1 MENGEGMIK
10 KYGRPAL
17 LGAMIVILS
26 SLLINQ
32 FIEKSFKICLPNITY
47 MSEENIWGS
56 WGKEIVEELL
66 PVCSFYESQI
76 VEIHRQDRFLIKN
89 IKPVELLTM
98 MEVENLEDGK
108 VYGVPA
114 QTTITEQMAIQENV
128 QEIQQDSLPAVQP
141 ATEVVGNAF
150 VPHSLQK
157 IVNMQ
162 QLSDFDT
169 LIGQF
174 YTVDSVAKVSGELL
188 NASQLNEKDLRI
200 QKNTEGPQILIYHT
214 HSQEAFADSVPGDES
229 TTIVG
234 AGEHLAEI
242 LRNQY
247 GYDVL
252 HHKGQYDVKTR
263 DNAYSKALPEIQK
276 ILEENPT
283 IQVVIDLHR
292 DGIDESAGK
301 LVMDLDGRPTARFMF
316 FNGVSCGKRT
326 GNIDYL
332 YNPNLEENLAFSFQL
347 KKAAEEYYPGLS
359 RKNYINAYRYN
370 MHLCGRTTLVELGAQ
385 NNTVEEIW
393 NACYP
398 IAHILD
404 MVLSGA

>member
-1 MENGEGMIK
+1 MIK
-10 KYGRPAL
+10 KYGRPAVAC
-17 LGAMIVILS
+17 AMLIVILS
-26 SLLINQ
+26 LFLNQ
-32 FIEKSFKICLPNITY
+32 WTEKSLKSCLPNIAY
-47 MSEENIWGS
+47 MSEKNTWCS
-56 WGKEIVEELL
+56 WVEEKLQNIL
-66 PVCSFYESQI
+66 PIYSFMVDQRI
-76 VEIHRQDRFLIKN
+76 VIHRQDSFLLKN

-98 MEVENLEDGK
+98 MEVENREEGK
-108 VYGVPA
+108 IVPVQTQPPVQTESPAEQNA
-114 QTTITEQMAIQENV
+114 QVV
-128 QEIQQDSLPAVQP
+128 QQNTQQV
-141 ATEVVGNAF
+141 TEVVGNIF

-157 IVNMQ
+157 IVNVQ
-162 QLSDFDT
+162 ELADFDT

-188 NASQLNEKDLRI
+188 NAQRLNEKDLRI
-200 QKNTEGPQILIYHT
+200 QKNAEGPQILIYHT
-214 HSQEAFADSVPGDES
+214 HSQEAFADSIPGDES

-234 AGEHLAEI
+234 AGDYLAEI
-242 LRNQY
+242 LQNQY
-247 GYDVL
+247 GYNVL

-263 DNAYSKALPEIQK
+263 DNAYSKALPDIQK

-347 KKAAEEYYPGLS
+347 KKAAEEYYPGLA

-370 MHLCGRTTLVELGAQ
+370 MHLCGRTTLIELGAQ
-385 NNTVEEIW
+385 NNTVEEIM

>member
-1 MENGEGMIK
+1 MIK

-17 LGAMIVILS
+17 VWAIIIVILT
-26 SLLINQ
+26 LFLNQ
-32 FIEKSFKICLPNITY
+32 WTEKGLKSCLPNIAY
-47 MSEENIWGS
+47 LSEKNGWSS
-56 WGKEIVEELL
+56 WVEEKLDNIL
-66 PVCSFYESQI
+66 PVYSFMKNQR
-76 VEIHRQDRFLIKN
+76 VVIHRQDSFLLKN

-98 MEVENLEDGK
+98 MEVENKGEEKTDP
-108 VYGVPA
+108 VQIRPPA
-114 QTTITEQMAIQENV
+114 QTEKPIEGNV
-128 QEIQQDSLPAVQP
+128 QVAQQEPMPTDNHMV
-141 ATEVVGNAF
+141 TEVVGNAF
-150 VPHSLQK
+150 VPHTLQK
-157 IVNMQ
+157 IVNVQ
-162 QLSDFDT
+162 ELADFDT

-188 NASQLNEKDLRI
+188 NAQRLNEKDLRI

-214 HSQEAFADSVPGDES
+214 HSQEGFADSVPGDES

-234 AGEHLAEI
+234 AGDHLADI
-242 LRNQY
+242 LQNQY
-247 GYDVL
+247 GYNVL

-276 ILEENPT
+276 ILVENPT

-301 LVMDLDGRPTARFMF
+301 LVMDLDGKPTARFMF

-332 YNPNLEENLAFSFQL
+332 YNPNLEENMAFSFQL
-347 KKAAEEYYPGLS
+347 KKAAEEYYPGLT

-370 MHLCGRTTLVELGAQ
+370 MHLCGRTTLIELGAQ
-385 NNTVEEIW
+385 NNTVEEIM

>member
-1 MENGEGMIK
+1 MIK
-10 KYGRPAL
+10 KYGRPAFV
-17 LGAMIVILS
+17 GAMIIVILT
-26 SLLINQ
+26 LFLNQ
-32 FIEKSFKICLPNITY
+32 WTEKSLKSCLPNIAY
-47 MSEENIWGS
+47 LSEKNGWSS
-56 WGKEIVEELL
+56 WVEEKLQNIL
-66 PVCSFYESQI
+66 PVIAFMESQR
-76 VEIHRQDRFLIKN
+76 VVIHRQDSFQLKN

-98 MEVENLEDGK
+98 MEVENRGEEEMDSAQTQP
-108 VYGVPA
+108 PA
-114 QTTITEQMAIQENV
+114 QTEKPIDGNIQV
-128 QEIQQDSLPAVQP
+128 AQQDPLLTDNHTV
-141 ATEVVGNAF
+141 TEVVGNAF
-150 VPHSLQK
+150 VPHTLQK
-157 IVNMQ
+157 IVNVQ
-162 QLSDFDT
+162 ELADFDA

-188 NASQLNEKDLRI
+188 NAQRLNEKDLRI

-214 HSQEAFADSVPGDES
+214 HSQEVFADSVPGDES

-247 GYDVL
+247 GYNVL

-301 LVMDLDGRPTARFMF
+301 LVMDLDGKPTARFMF

-332 YNPNLEENLAFSFQL
+332 FNPNLEENLAFSFQL
-347 KKAAEEYYPGLS
+347 KKAAEEYYPGLA

-370 MHLCGRTTLVELGAQ
+370 MHLCGRTTLIELGAQ
-385 NNTVEEIW
+385 NNTVEEIM

-404 MVLSGA
+404 MVLGGA

>member
-1 MENGEGMIK
+1 MIK
-10 KYGRPAL
+10 KYGRSGITCGIFL
-17 LGAMIVILS
+17 VVLCLFV
-26 SLLINQ
+26 NQ
-32 FIEKSFKICLPNITY
+32 WMDTSMKSCFPNIAY
-47 MSEENIWGS
+47 MSEKNGWGS
-56 WGKEIVEELL
+56 WVEEKVQNIL
-66 PVCSFYESQI
+66 PVYSFLSTQK
-76 VEIHRQDRFLIKN
+76 VVIHRQDSFLLKN

-98 MEVENLEDGK
+98 MEVENREEVDIA
-108 VYGVPA
+108 PNHT
-114 QTTITEQMAIQENV
+114 QTVVQMENLAKENEV
-128 QEIQQDSLPAVQP
+128 AVSQEILASITQSVA
-141 ATEVVGNAF
+141 EVTASTF
-150 VPHSLQK
+150 VPHTLQK
-157 IVNMQ
+157 IVNVQ
-162 QLSDFDT
+162 ELADFET

-174 YTVDSVAKVSGELL
+174 YTVDSVAKVTGEML
-188 NASQLNEKDLRI
+188 NAQRLNEKDLRI

-214 HSQEAFADSVPGDES
+214 HSQEAFADSIPGDES

-247 GYDVL
+247 GYNVL
-252 HHKGQYDVKTR
+252 HHKGKYDVKTR
-263 DNAYSKALPEIQK
+263 DNAYSSALPEIQRL
-276 ILEENPT
+276 LEENPT

-301 LVMDLDGRPTARFMF
+301 LVMDLDGKPTARFMF

-332 YNPNLEENLAFSFQL
+332 YNPYLEDNLAFSFQL
-347 KKAAEEYYPGLS
+347 KKAAEEYYPGLT

-370 MHLCGRTTLVELGAQ
+370 MHLCGRTTLIELGAQ
-385 NNTVEEIW
+385 NNTVEEIM

>member
-1 MENGEGMIK
+1 MIK

-17 LGAMIVILS
+17 LGTIIMIILA
-26 SLLINQ
+26 LFLNQ
-32 FIEKSFKICLPNITY
+32 WTEKGMKSCLPNIAY
-47 MSEENIWGS
+47 LSEENGWSS
-56 WGKEIVEELL
+56 WVEEKLDNIL
-66 PVCSFYESQI
+66 PVYSFMKSQR
-76 VEIHRQDRFLIKN
+76 VVIHRQDDFLLKN

-98 MEVENLEDGK
+98 MEVENRGEEK
-108 VYGVPA
+108 IVPVQTQMPVQTENPVEANTQVA
-114 QTTITEQMAIQENV
+114 QQEA
-128 QEIQQDSLPAVQP
+128 LPMESQRV
-141 ATEVVGNAF
+141 TEVVGNVF

-157 IVNMQ
+157 IVDVQ
-162 QLSDFDT
+162 ELADFDA
-169 LIGQF
+169 LIRQF

-188 NASQLNEKDLRI
+188 NAQRLNEKDLRI

-234 AGEHLAEI
+234 AGDHLAEI
-242 LRNQY
+242 LQNQY
-247 GYDVL
+247 GYNVL

-263 DNAYSKALPEIQK
+263 DNAYSSALPEIQK

-301 LVMDLDGRPTARFMF
+301 LVMDLDGKPTARFMF

-332 YNPNLEENLAFSFQL
+332 YNPNLEENMAFSFQL

-370 MHLCGRTTLVELGAQ
+370 MHLCGRTTLIELGAQ
-385 NNTVEEIW
+385 NNTVEEIM

>member
-1 MENGEGMIK
+1 MIR

-17 LGAMIVILS
+17 IGVIIMIILT
-26 SLLINQ
+26 LFLNQ
-32 FIEKSFKICLPNITY
+32 WTTKALKSCLPNIAY
-47 MSEENIWGS
+47 MSEENVWSS
-56 WGKEIVEELL
+56 WVEEKLETIL
-66 PVCSFYESQI
+66 PVYSFMTNQI
-76 VEIHRQDRFLIKN
+76 VVIHRQDSFLLKK

-98 MEVENLEDGK
+98 MEVENREEGE
-108 VYGVPA
+108 GAFEQAEPPM
-114 QTTITEQMAIQENV
+114 QTEMPVEENV
-128 QEIQQDSLPAVQP
+128 QVTIQQPMDGQTFS
-141 ATEVVGNAF
+141 EVTGNVF

-157 IVNMQ
+157 IVNVQ
-162 QLSDFDT
+162 ELADFDA

-174 YTVDSVAKVSGELL
+174 YTVDSVAKVSGEIL
-188 NASQLNEKDLRI
+188 NTQRLNEKDLRI

-234 AGEHLAEI
+234 AGEQLAEI

-247 GYDVL
+247 GYNVL

-276 ILEENPT
+276 VLEENPT

-347 KKAAEEYYPGLS
+347 KKAAEEYYPGLA

-370 MHLCGRTTLVELGAQ
+370 MHLCGRTTLIELGAQ
-385 NNTVEEIW
+385 NNTVEEIM

-404 MVLSGA
+404 MVLGGV

>member
-1 MENGEGMIK
+1 MIK

-17 LGAMIVILS
+17 LGTIIMIILA
-26 SLLINQ
+26 LFLNQ
-32 FIEKSFKICLPNITY
+32 WTEKGLKSCLPNIAY
-47 MSEENIWGS
+47 LSEENGWSS
-56 WGKEIVEELL
+56 WVEEKLDNIL
-66 PVCSFYESQI
+66 PVYSFMKSQR
-76 VEIHRQDRFLIKN
+76 VAIHRQDSFLLKN

-98 MEVENLEDGK
+98 MEVENRGEEK
-108 VYGVPA
+108 NVPV
-114 QTTITEQMAIQENV
+114 QTQKPIHTEAPPEESSQIL
-128 QEIQQDSLPAVQP
+128 QQDSVVPTSTEPA
-141 ATEVVGNAF
+141 AEVVGNAF
-150 VPHSLQK
+150 VPHTLQK
-157 IVNMQ
+157 IVDVQ
-162 QLSDFDT
+162 ELADFDA
-169 LIGQF
+169 LIRQF

-188 NASQLNEKDLRI
+188 NAQRLNEKDLRI

-234 AGEHLAEI
+234 AGDHLAEI
-242 LRNQY
+242 LQNQY
-247 GYDVL
+247 GYNVL

-301 LVMDLDGRPTARFMF
+301 LVMDLDGKPTARFMF

-332 YNPNLEENLAFSFQL
+332 YNPNLEENMAFSFQL

-370 MHLCGRTTLVELGAQ
+370 MHLCGRTTLIELGAQ
-385 NNTVEEIW
+385 NNTVEEIM

>member
-1 MENGEGMIK
+1 MIK

-17 LGAMIVILS
+17 VWAIIIVILT
-26 SLLINQ
+26 LFLNQ
-32 FIEKSFKICLPNITY
+32 WTEKGLKSCLPNIAY
-47 MSEENIWGS
+47 LSEKNGWSS
-56 WGKEIVEELL
+56 WVEEKLDNIL
-66 PVCSFYESQI
+66 PVYSFMKNQR
-76 VEIHRQDRFLIKN
+76 VVIHRQDSFLLKK

-98 MEVENLEDGK
+98 MEVENKGEEKTDP
-108 VYGVPA
+108 VQIQPPA
-114 QTTITEQMAIQENV
+114 QTEKPIEGNV
-128 QEIQQDSLPAVQP
+128 QVAQQEPMPTDNHTV
-141 ATEVVGNAF
+141 TEVVGNAF
-150 VPHSLQK
+150 VPHTLQK
-157 IVNMQ
+157 IVNVQ
-162 QLSDFDT
+162 ELADFDT

-188 NASQLNEKDLRI
+188 NAQRLNEKDLRI

-214 HSQEAFADSVPGDES
+214 HSQESFADSVPGDES

-234 AGEHLAEI
+234 AGDHLADI
-242 LRNQY
+242 LQNQY
-247 GYDVL
+247 GYNVL

-301 LVMDLDGRPTARFMF
+301 LVMDLDGKPTARFMF

-332 YNPNLEENLAFSFQL
+332 YNPNLEENMAFSFQL
-347 KKAAEEYYPGLS
+347 KKAAEEYYPGLT

-370 MHLCGRTTLVELGAQ
+370 MHLCGRTTLIELGAQ
-385 NNTVEEIW
+385 NNTVEEIM

>member
-1 MENGEGMIK
+1 MIK

-17 LGAMIVILS
+17 LGTIMMIILA
-26 SLLINQ
+26 LFLNQ
-32 FIEKSFKICLPNITY
+32 WTEKGLKSCLPNIAY
-47 MSEENIWGS
+47 LSEENGWSS
-56 WGKEIVEELL
+56 WVEEKLDNIL
-66 PVCSFYESQI
+66 PVYSFMKSQR
-76 VEIHRQDRFLIKN
+76 VAIHRQDSFLLKN

-98 MEVENLEDGK
+98 MEVENRGEEKK
-108 VYGVPA
+108 VPVQMQKP
-114 QTTITEQMAIQENV
+114 IHTEAPPEESSQIL
-128 QEIQQDSLPAVQP
+128 QQDSVVPTSTEPA
-141 ATEVVGNAF
+141 AEVVGNAF
-150 VPHSLQK
+150 VPHTLQK
-157 IVNMQ
+157 IVDVQ
-162 QLSDFDT
+162 ELADFDA
-169 LIGQF
+169 LIRQF

-188 NASQLNEKDLRI
+188 NAQRLNEKDLRI

-234 AGEHLAEI
+234 AGDHLAEI
-242 LRNQY
+242 LQNQY
-247 GYDVL
+247 GYNVL

-301 LVMDLDGRPTARFMF
+301 LVMDLDGKPTARFMF

-332 YNPNLEENLAFSFQL
+332 YNPNLEENMAFSFQL

-370 MHLCGRTTLVELGAQ
+370 MHLCGRTTLIELGAQ
-385 NNTVEEIW
+385 NNTVEEIM

>member
-1 MENGEGMIK
+1 MIK
-10 KYGRPAL
+10 KYGRPA
-17 LGAMIVILS
+17 IVWVVIVVVLS
-26 SLLINQ
+26 LFLNQ
-32 FIEKSFKICLPNITY
+32 WAEKGLKSCLPNIAY
-47 MSEENIWGS
+47 MSAKNVWSS
-56 WGKEIVEELL
+56 WVEEKMNNIF
-66 PVCSFYESQI
+66 PVYSFMETQRI
-76 VEIHRQDRFLIKN
+76 MIHRKDSFLLKN

-98 MEVENLEDGK
+98 MEVENREELEI
-108 VYGVPA
+108 VPV
-114 QTTITEQMAIQENV
+114 QTQIPMNMEAPVEGNTQV
-128 QEIQQDSLPAVQP
+128 VQQDTLPKDTETT
-141 ATEVVGNAF
+141 TEVVGNAF

-157 IVNMQ
+157 IVNVQ
-162 QLSDFDT
+162 ELLDFET
-169 LIGQF
+169 LISRF

-188 NASQLNEKDLRI
+188 NAQNLNEKDLRI
-200 QKNTEGPQILIYHT
+200 QKDTEGPQILIYHT
-214 HSQEAFADSVPGDES
+214 HSQEAFADSVPGDEG

-247 GYDVL
+247 GYNVL

-263 DNAYSKALPEIQK
+263 DNAYSSALPEVQK

-301 LVMDLDGRPTARFMF
+301 LMMDLDGRPTAKFMF

-370 MHLCGRTTLVELGAQ
+370 MHLCGRTTLIELGAQ
-385 NNTVEEIW
+385 NNTVEEIM

-404 MVLSGA
+404 MVLSGV

>member
-1 MENGEGMIK
+1 MIK

-17 LGAMIVILS
+17 LGTIIMIILA
-26 SLLINQ
+26 LFLNQ
-32 FIEKSFKICLPNITY
+32 WTEKGLKSCLPNIAY
-47 MSEENIWGS
+47 LSEENGWSS
-56 WGKEIVEELL
+56 WVEEKLDNIL
-66 PVCSFYESQI
+66 PVYSFMKSQR
-76 VEIHRQDRFLIKN
+76 VAIHRQDSFLLKN

-98 MEVENLEDGK
+98 MEVENRGEGEIVPVQTQKPIHTEAPLE
-108 VYGVPA
+108 
-114 QTTITEQMAIQENV
+114 ENS
-128 QEIQQDSLPAVQP
+128 QIPQQDPVLPTSTEP
-141 ATEVVGNAF
+141 AAEVAGNAF
-150 VPHSLQK
+150 VPHTLQK
-157 IVNMQ
+157 IVNVQ
-162 QLSDFDT
+162 ELAEFDA

-188 NASQLNEKDLRI
+188 NAQRLNEKDLRI
-200 QKNTEGPQILIYHT
+200 KKNTEGPQILIYHT

-234 AGEHLAEI
+234 AGDHLAEI
-242 LRNQY
+242 LQNQY
-247 GYDVL
+247 GYNVL

-301 LVMDLDGRPTARFMF
+301 LVMDLDGKPTARFMF

-332 YNPNLEENLAFSFQL
+332 YNPNLEENMAFSFQFYQHGTGMT
-347 KKAAEEYYPGLS
+347 AVA
-359 RKNYINAYRYN
+359 
-370 MHLCGRTTLVELGAQ
+370 
-385 NNTVEEIW
+385 
-393 NACYP
+393 
-398 IAHILD
+398 
-404 MVLSGA
+404 

>member
-1 MENGEGMIK
+1 
-10 KYGRPAL
+10 
-17 LGAMIVILS
+17 V
-26 SLLINQ
+26 
-32 FIEKSFKICLPNITY
+32 
-47 MSEENIWGS
+47 
-56 WGKEIVEELL
+56 
-66 PVCSFYESQI
+66 
-76 VEIHRQDRFLIKN
+76 
-89 IKPVELLTM
+89 
-98 MEVENLEDGK
+98 
-108 VYGVPA
+108 
-114 QTTITEQMAIQENV
+114 NV
-128 QEIQQDSLPAVQP
+128 QELA
-141 ATEVVGNAF
+141 
-150 VPHSLQK
+150 
-157 IVNMQ
+157 
-162 QLSDFDT
+162 DFDA

-174 YTVDSVAKVSGELL
+174 YTVDSVAKVSGEIL
-188 NASQLNEKDLRI
+188 NTQRLNEKDLRI

-214 HSQEAFADSVPGDES
+214 HSQEGFADSVPGDAS

-247 GYDVL
+247 GYNVL

-276 ILEENPT
+276 VLEENPT

-347 KKAAEEYYPGLS
+347 KKAAEEYYPGLA

-370 MHLCGRTTLVELGAQ
+370 MHLCGRTTLIELGAQ
-385 NNTVEEIW
+385 NNTVEEIM

-404 MVLSGA
+404 MVLGGA

>member
-1 MENGEGMIK
+1 MIK

-17 LGAMIVILS
+17 VWATIIVILT
-26 SLLINQ
+26 LFLNQ
-32 FIEKSFKICLPNITY
+32 WTEKGLKSCLPNIAY
-47 MSEENIWGS
+47 LSEKNGWSS
-56 WGKEIVEELL
+56 WVEEKLDNIL
-66 PVCSFYESQI
+66 PVYSFMKNQR
-76 VEIHRQDRFLIKN
+76 VVIHRQDSFLLKK

-98 MEVENLEDGK
+98 MEVENKGEEKTDP
-108 VYGVPA
+108 VQIQPPA
-114 QTTITEQMAIQENV
+114 QTEKPIEGNV
-128 QEIQQDSLPAVQP
+128 QVAQQEPMPTDNHTV
-141 ATEVVGNAF
+141 TEVVGNAF
-150 VPHSLQK
+150 VPHTLQK
-157 IVNMQ
+157 IVNVQ
-162 QLSDFDT
+162 ELADFDT

-188 NASQLNEKDLRI
+188 NAQRLNEKDLRI

-234 AGEHLAEI
+234 AGDHLADI
-242 LRNQY
+242 LQNQY
-247 GYDVL
+247 GYNVL

-276 ILEENPT
+276 ILEKNPT

-301 LVMDLDGRPTARFMF
+301 LVMDLDGKPTARFMF

-332 YNPNLEENLAFSFQL
+332 YNPNLEENMAFSFQL
-347 KKAAEEYYPGLS
+347 KKAAEEYYPGLT

-370 MHLCGRTTLVELGAQ
+370 MHLCGRTTLIELGAQ
-385 NNTVEEIW
+385 NNTVEEIM

>member
-1 MENGEGMIK
+1 MI
-10 KYGRPAL
+10 
-17 LGAMIVILS
+17 ILS
-26 SLLINQ
+26 LFLNQ
-32 FIEKSFKICLPNITY
+32 WTTKALKSCLPNIAY
-47 MSEENIWGS
+47 MSEENVWSS
-56 WGKEIVEELL
+56 WVEEKLETIL
-66 PVCSFYESQI
+66 PVYSFMTNQI
-76 VEIHRQDRFLIKN
+76 VVIHRQDSFLLKK

-98 MEVENLEDGK
+98 MEVENREEGE
-108 VYGVPA
+108 GAFEQAEPPM
-114 QTTITEQMAIQENV
+114 QTEMPVEENV
-128 QEIQQDSLPAVQP
+128 QVTIQQPMDVQ
-141 ATEVVGNAF
+141 TFSEVTGNVF

-157 IVNMQ
+157 IVNVQ
-162 QLSDFDT
+162 ELADFDA

-174 YTVDSVAKVSGELL
+174 YTVDSVAKVSGEIL
-188 NASQLNEKDLRI
+188 NTQRLNEKDLRI

-214 HSQEAFADSVPGDES
+214 HSQEGFADSVPGDES

-247 GYDVL
+247 GYNVL

-276 ILEENPT
+276 VLEENPT

-347 KKAAEEYYPGLS
+347 KKAAEEYYPGLA

-370 MHLCGRTTLVELGAQ
+370 MHLCGRTTLIELGAQ
-385 NNTVEEIW
+385 NNTVEEIM

-404 MVLSGA
+404 MVLGGA

>member
-1 MENGEGMIK
+1 MIK

-17 LGAMIVILS
+17 IWAMIIVVLT
-26 SLLINQ
+26 LFLNQ
-32 FIEKSFKICLPNITY
+32 WTEKGLKSCLPNIAY
-47 MSEENIWGS
+47 MSEKNGWSS
-56 WGKEIVEELL
+56 WVEEKLQNIL
-66 PVCSFYESQI
+66 PVYSFMEAQR
-76 VEIHRQDRFLIKN
+76 VVIHRQDSFLLKN

-98 MEVENLEDGK
+98 MEVENRGEEEM
-108 VYGVPA
+108 VPVQTQMPVQTENPVEANTQFA
-114 QTTITEQMAIQENV
+114 QQEA
-128 QEIQQDSLPAVQP
+128 LPMEPQTV
-141 ATEVVGNAF
+141 TEVVGNVF

-157 IVNMQ
+157 IVNVQ
-162 QLSDFDT
+162 ELADFDT

-188 NASQLNEKDLRI
+188 NAQKLNEKDLRI

-229 TTIVG
+229 TTIIG
-234 AGEHLAEI
+234 AGDHLAEI
-242 LRNQY
+242 LQNQY
-247 GYDVL
+247 GYNVL
-252 HHKGQYDVKTR
+252 HHKGKYDVKTR
-263 DNAYSKALPEIQK
+263 DNAYSSALPEIQK

-301 LVMDLDGRPTARFMF
+301 LVMDLDGKPTARFMF

-332 YNPNLEENLAFSFQL
+332 YNPNLEENMAFSFQL

-370 MHLCGRTTLVELGAQ
+370 MHLCGRTTLIELGAQ
-385 NNTVEEIW
+385 NNTVEEIM

>member
-1 MENGEGMIK
+1 MIK
-10 KYGRPAL
+10 KYGRPAFIWTII
-17 LGAMIVILS
+17 IVILT
-26 SLLINQ
+26 LFLNQ
-32 FIEKSFKICLPNITY
+32 WTEKSLKSCLPNIAY
-47 MSEENIWGS
+47 MSEKNAWSSWVEEKLENI
-56 WGKEIVEELL
+56 L
-66 PVCSFYESQI
+66 PVYSFMVAQRL
-76 VEIHRQDRFLIKN
+76 VIHRQDSFLLKN

-98 MEVENLEDGK
+98 MEVENRGEGER
-108 VYGVPA
+108 VPEQTQPPTQTERPAEANA
-114 QTTITEQMAIQENV
+114 QVPQQEILPQTEQA
-128 QEIQQDSLPAVQP
+128 A
-141 ATEVVGNAF
+141 AEVVGNAF

-157 IVNMQ
+157 IVNVQ
-162 QLSDFDT
+162 ELADFDT

-188 NASQLNEKDLRI
+188 NAQHLNEKDLRI

-229 TTIVG
+229 TTIIG
-234 AGEHLAEI
+234 AGDHLAEI
-242 LRNQY
+242 LQNQY
-247 GYDVL
+247 GYNVL
-252 HHKGQYDVKTR
+252 HHKGKYDVKTR

-332 YNPNLEENLAFSFQL
+332 YNPNLEENMAFSFQL

-370 MHLCGRTTLVELGAQ
+370 MHLCGRTTLIELGAQ
-385 NNTVEEIW
+385 NNTVEEIM

>member
-1 MENGEGMIK
+1 MVN
-10 KYGRPAL
+10 KYGKPAL
-17 LGAMIVILS
+17 LAMAIVILS
-26 SLLINQ
+26 SLLINH
-32 FIEKSFKICLPNITY
+32 FIEKSFKVCVPNITY
-47 MSEENIWGS
+47 MSEENVWDS
-56 WGKEIVEELL
+56 WIKERIEELL
-66 PVCSFYESQI
+66 PVCSFYESEK

-98 MEVENLEDGK
+98 MEVENRDEEEI
-108 VYGVPA
+108 YPTQPPVPSS
-114 QTTITEQMAIQENV
+114 TQMPVEESIQEV
-128 QEIQQDSLPAVQP
+128 TEEALPAITQP
-141 ATEVVGNAF
+141 IAEAQGNVF
-150 VPHSLQK
+150 IPHSLQT
-157 IVNMQ
+157 IVNVQ
-162 QLSDFDT
+162 ELAELDT
-169 LIGQF
+169 LIGRF
-174 YTVDSVAKVSGELL
+174 YTVDSVAKVSGEML
-188 NASQLNEKDLRI
+188 NAEQLNEMDLRI
-200 QKNTEGPQILIYHT
+200 QKSEDGPQILIYHT

-247 GYDVL
+247 GYNVL

-301 LVMDLDGRPTARFMF
+301 LVMDLDGKPTARFMF

-332 YNPNLEENLAFSFQL
+332 YNPNLEENMAFSFQL
-347 KKAAEEYYPGLS
+347 KKAAEEYYPGLT

-370 MHLCGRTTLVELGAQ
+370 MHLCGRTTLIELGAQ
-385 NNTVEEIW
+385 NNTVEEIM

>member
-1 MENGEGMIK
+1 MIK

-17 LGAMIVILS
+17 LGTIIMIILA
-26 SLLINQ
+26 LFLNQ
-32 FIEKSFKICLPNITY
+32 WTEKGLKSCLPNIAY
-47 MSEENIWGS
+47 LSEENGWSS
-56 WGKEIVEELL
+56 WVEEKLDNIL
-66 PVCSFYESQI
+66 PVYSFMKSQR
-76 VEIHRQDRFLIKN
+76 VAIHRQDSFLLKN

-98 MEVENLEDGK
+98 MEVENRGEEK
-108 VYGVPA
+108 NVPV
-114 QTTITEQMAIQENV
+114 QTQMPVHTAPPPEETSQIP
-128 QEIQQDSLPAVQP
+128 QQDSVVPTSTEPA
-141 ATEVVGNAF
+141 AEVVGNAF
-150 VPHSLQK
+150 VPHTLQR
-157 IVNMQ
+157 IVDVQ
-162 QLSDFDT
+162 ELADFDA
-169 LIGQF
+169 LIRQF

-188 NASQLNEKDLRI
+188 NAQRLNEKDLRI

-234 AGEHLAEI
+234 AGDHLAEI
-242 LRNQY
+242 LQNQY
-247 GYDVL
+247 GYNVL
-252 HHKGQYDVKTR
+252 HHKGQYDIKTR

-301 LVMDLDGRPTARFMF
+301 LVMDLDGKPTARFMF

-332 YNPNLEENLAFSFQL
+332 YNPNLEENMAFSFQL
-347 KKAAEEYYPGLS
+347 KKVAEEYYPGLS

-370 MHLCGRTTLVELGAQ
+370 MHLCGRTTLIELGAQ
-385 NNTVEEIW
+385 NNTVEESM

>member
-1 MENGEGMIK
+1 MIK

-17 LGAMIVILS
+17 LWVMIIVFLS
-26 SLLINQ
+26 MFEYGWSERSL
-32 FIEKSFKICLPNITY
+32 KSCLPNIAFI
-47 MSEENIWGS
+47 SEENAWSS
-56 WGKEIVEELL
+56 WVKERVQNML
-66 PVCSFYESQI
+66 PVYSFMVTQRI
-76 VEIHRQDRFLIKN
+76 VIHRQDSFLLKN

-98 MEVENLEDGK
+98 MEVENREER
-108 VYGVPA
+108 YIVPEKPQPPIQAEVSVEENNRVA
-114 QTTITEQMAIQENV
+114 QQDTLPMGDTQPITEAAGTV
-128 QEIQQDSLPAVQP
+128 
-141 ATEVVGNAF
+141 F
-150 VPHSLQK
+150 VPHSLQR
-157 IVNMQ
+157 IVNVQ
-162 QLSDFDT
+162 ELADFDT
-169 LIGQF
+169 LMGQF
-174 YTVDSVAKVSGELL
+174 YTVDSVAQVSGELL
-188 NASQLNEKDLRI
+188 NAQRLNEKDLRI

-214 HSQEAFADSVPGDES
+214 HSQEAFTDSIPGDES

-247 GYDVL
+247 GYNVL
-252 HHKGQYDVKTR
+252 HHKGKYDVKTR
-263 DNAYSKALPEIQK
+263 DNAYSSALPEIQK
-276 ILEENPT
+276 LLEENPS

-347 KKAAEEYYPGLS
+347 KKAAEEYYPGLT

-370 MHLCGRTTLVELGAQ
+370 MHLCGRTTLLELGAQ
-385 NNTVEEIW
+385 NNTVEEIM

-404 MVLSGA
+404 MVLSGV

>member
-1 MENGEGMIK
+1 M
-10 KYGRPAL
+10 
-17 LGAMIVILS
+17 
-26 SLLINQ
+26 
-32 FIEKSFKICLPNITY
+32 
-47 MSEENIWGS
+47 
-56 WGKEIVEELL
+56 
-66 PVCSFYESQI
+66 
-76 VEIHRQDRFLIKN
+76 
-89 IKPVELLTM
+89 
-98 MEVENLEDGK
+98 
-108 VYGVPA
+108 
-114 QTTITEQMAIQENV
+114 
-128 QEIQQDSLPAVQP
+128 
-141 ATEVVGNAF
+141 
-150 VPHSLQK
+150 
-157 IVNMQ
+157 
-162 QLSDFDT
+162 DT
-169 LIGQF
+169 LIGRF
-174 YTVDSVAKVSGELL
+174 YTVDSVAKVSGEIL
-188 NASQLNEKDLRI
+188 NAEQLNEMDLRI
-200 QKNTEGPQILIYHT
+200 QKSEDGPQILIYHT

-247 GYDVL
+247 GYNVL

-301 LVMDLDGRPTARFMF
+301 LVMDLDGKPTARFMF

-332 YNPNLEENLAFSFQL
+332 YNPNLEENMAFSFQL
-347 KKAAEEYYPGLS
+347 KKAAEEYYPGLT

-370 MHLCGRTTLVELGAQ
+370 MHLCGRTTLIELGAQ
-385 NNTVEEIW
+385 NNTVEEIM